1 MQIYENN
8 MQISVVLVSQYKQTN
23 DGKDFD
29 SVPQG
34 ESLTGRV
41 AQVWVCACVDMS
53 QGIRVHAHV
62 CVTRTHLLGDWTRNE
77 IWMLQGN

>member
-34 ESLTGRV
+34 ESLTGRL
-41 AQVWVCACVDMS
+41 AQVWVCACVDKS
-53 QGIRVHAHV
+53 
-62 CVTRTHLLGDWTRNE
+62 
-77 IWMLQGN
+77 